1 MIYFYIPQTRCRY
14 IFMLFICNVCS
25 RCKEDPDL
33 LELALERA
41 TYYGGETNC
50 ATLRLL
56 RPLYANTPSLE
67 RMIENAIRSD
77 CPDTVSIVKMFYEDK
92 NEEISEA
99 AVEIARSRAVR
110 RIVQMVD
117 PGYEDDM
124 EQRKADLKEK
134 IMTGSAEATILG
146 MYNCI

>member
-1 MIYFYIPQTRCRY
+1 MKNLYFRPDVEMY
-14 IFMLFICNVCS
+14 FHDICNLCS
-25 RCKEDPDL
+25 RCEEDPDL
-33 LELALERA
+33 LELALKRA

-56 RPLYANTPSLE
+56 RPLYADTPSLDT
-67 RMIENAIRSD
+67 MMKNAILSD

-124 EQRKADLKEK
+124 EQRKDDLKEK
-134 IMTGSAEATILG
+134 IITGSGEATILG
-146 MYNCI
+146 MCLKCK

>member
-1 MIYFYIPQTRCRY
+1 MYLCLRPDVEIYFHDIV
-14 IFMLFICNVCS
+14 NVCS
-25 RCKEDPDL
+25 RCEEDPDL

-41 TYYGGETNC
+41 TYFGGETNC
-50 ATLRLL
+50 SILRLL
-56 RPLYANTPSLE
+56 RPLYADTPSLE
-67 RMIENAIRSD
+67 TMMENAIRSD
-77 CPDTVSIVKMFYEDK
+77 CRDTVSIVKMFYEDK

-134 IMTGSAEATILG
+134 IMTGSEAKILG
-146 MYNCI
+146 MKQLYL

>member
-1 MIYFYIPQTRCRY
+1 M
-14 IFMLFICNVCS
+14 M
-25 RCKEDPDL
+25 
-33 LELALERA
+33 
-41 TYYGGETNC
+41 
-50 ATLRLL
+50 
-56 RPLYANTPSLE
+56 
-67 RMIENAIRSD
+67 ENAIHSD

-134 IMTGSAEATILG
+134 IMTGSAETTILG
-146 MYNCI
+146 MKQYNCIYKFIDCKTSMKIFLTTTCIYNVNYTIYQISIYLFVI

>member
-1 MIYFYIPQTRCRY
+1 M
-14 IFMLFICNVCS
+14 
-25 RCKEDPDL
+25 
-33 LELALERA
+33 
-41 TYYGGETNC
+41 
-50 ATLRLL
+50 LRLL
-56 RPLYANTPSLE
+56 RPLYANTPSLGT
-67 RMIENAIRSD
+67 MMENAIHSD

-92 NEEISEA
+92 NENISEA

-134 IMTGSAEATILG
+134 IMTGSGEATILG
-146 MYNCI
+146 IKQLYL